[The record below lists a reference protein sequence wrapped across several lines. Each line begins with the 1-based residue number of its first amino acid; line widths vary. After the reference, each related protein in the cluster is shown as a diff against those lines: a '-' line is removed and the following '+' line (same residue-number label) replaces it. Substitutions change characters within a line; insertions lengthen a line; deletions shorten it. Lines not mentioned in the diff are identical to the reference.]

1 MTNLEHYEREI
12 ADRWMTYVNQRGQ
25 ESYNECLGLAVTD
38 VFTEDLK
45 RLGFDKP
52 ATSISEVMYWMTR
65 EYQEPIKLKH
75 WEKDLLDCTFN
86 KSLDFKDY
94 RDLLEMKHRG
104 YFKGISNTDM
114 KLSEIL
120 NNCEVIEK

>member
-120 NNCEVIEK
+120 ENCEVIE